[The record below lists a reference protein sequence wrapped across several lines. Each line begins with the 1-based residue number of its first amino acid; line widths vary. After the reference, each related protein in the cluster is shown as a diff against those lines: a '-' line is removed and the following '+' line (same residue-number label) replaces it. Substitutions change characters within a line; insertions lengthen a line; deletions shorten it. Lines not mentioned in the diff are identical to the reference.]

1 MLYLVFVFPRQEAVF
16 SGASELMSARMCPTD
31 INVCT
36 RAGVSELVS
45 SRLVFPKYKRVR
57 GVNRCQHVCQ
67 NGCQFVLCSPH
78 INRTRAGVS
87 ELMSVCLTFP
97 RYKRVRGQQQVS
109 AGVSE
114 LMSVCLMF
122 PRYQRV
128 RGQQQVSAGVSEPP
142 WQLRVL
148 VSGWIQNI
156 RRQGLLFKSVTF
168 THFDLF

>member
-114 LMSVCLMF
+114 
-122 PRYQRV
+122 
-128 RGQQQVSAGVSEPP
+128 PP